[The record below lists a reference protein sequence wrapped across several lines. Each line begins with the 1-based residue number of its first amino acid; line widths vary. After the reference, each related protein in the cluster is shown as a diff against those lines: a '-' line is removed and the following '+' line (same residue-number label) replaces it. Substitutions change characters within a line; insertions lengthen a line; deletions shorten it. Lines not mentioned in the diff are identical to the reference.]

1 MGNGSAGEPAFNVP
15 GPSLPVAIFEPLPNS
30 MGSVA
35 AEKRAIIKR
44 QLECACGGRAD
55 CEHEHQEEIESGME
69 GGMIRESE
77 DLKEA
82 RRRDE
87 SADRKLEEVRKEK
100 EEVSVLKRAKENLE
114 RMAREAEMEGAVIRP
129 NARGRG
135 RPWINDSPE
144 RYVNN
149 KGED

>member
-1 MGNGSAGEPAFNVP
+1 MGNGPAFDVP
-15 GPSLPVAIFEPLPNS
+15 GPSLPTAIFEPLPDS
-30 MGSVA
+30 MGSVV

-69 GGMIRESE
+69 GAMIRESD
-77 DLKEA
+77 DLMEA

-87 SADRKLEEVRKEK
+87 SAERKLAEVQREK
-100 EEVSVLKRAKENLE
+100 EEVSALKRAKEKLVKMAKSAELE
-114 RMAREAEMEGAVIRP
+114 DHPVYGPTARSR
-129 NARGRG
+129 ARGRG

-144 RYVNN
+144 RYV
-149 KGED
+149 